1 MLSYVGSYR
10 KRIEERMKIMA
21 RKVVLAGACRTAIG
35 TMGGTLSNT
44 PAPDLGTVVIKEAL
58 KRAGVAP
65 EMVDEVYMGC
75 VIQAGLGQNPARQ
88 AAVNAGI
95 PVEVP
100 ATTINVLCG
109 SGLHCVNLAAKLIA
123 NGGADIIV
131 AGGMEN
137 MSKAP
142 YLLYN
147 ARFGY
152 RMGAA
157 MMDDALLRDALH
169 DAFGGYHMGITAE
182 NIAEEWGLTRQQLD
196 EFAAWSQNK
205 CEKARAEGKFKD
217 EIVPVEVKKKK
228 ETILFDTDEGP
239 RDGVTVESLSKLRP
253 AFKEGGKVTAGNAS
267 GINDGAAAII
277 VMSEEKAKELGVTP
291 MATWIGGELAG
302 VEPRI
307 MGIGPVASTRKVME
321 KKGYKIED
329 FDLIEANEAFAAQS
343 VAVGHDLGF
352 DMNKLNVNGSAIALG
367 HPVGASGCRI
377 LVTLLYEMQRRH
389 AKKGL
394 ATLCVG
400 GGMGCSAIVEMDN

>member
-1 MLSYVGSYR
+1 
-10 KRIEERMKIMA
+10 MA

-35 TMGGTLSNT
+35 TMGGTLSTT
-44 PAPDLGTVVIKEAL
+44 PAPDLGTIVIKEAL
-58 KRAGVAP
+58 KRTGIRP
-65 EMVDEVYMGC
+65 EQVDEVYMGC

-123 NGGADIIV
+123 SGDADIIV

-142 YLLYN
+142 YLLYD

-169 DAFGGYHMGITAE
+169 DAFGGYHMGMTAE
-182 NIAEEWGLTRQQLD
+182 NVAEDWGLTRQQLD

-205 CEKARAEGKFKD
+205 CEKAQAEGRFKD

-228 ETILFDTDEGP
+228 ETIIFDTDEGP
-239 RDGVTVESLSKLRP
+239 RKGVTVEGISKLRP
-253 AFKEGGKVTAGNAS
+253 AFKEGGIVTAANSS

-277 VMSEEKAKELGVTP
+277 VMGEEKAKELGITP
-291 MATWIGGELAG
+291 MGTWIGGELAG

-307 MGIGPVASTRKVME
+307 MGVGPVASTRKVM
-321 KKGYKIED
+321 KKTGYQISD

-352 DMNKLNVNGSAIALG
+352 DMDKLNVNGGAIALG

-377 LVTLLYEMQRRH
+377 LVTLLHEMAKRD

-400 GGMGCSAIVEMDN
+400 GGMGCSAIVTRD

>member
-1 MLSYVGSYR
+1 
-10 KRIEERMKIMA
+10 MK

-35 TMGGTLSNT
+35 TMGGTLSNV
-44 PAPDLGTVVIKEAL
+44 PAPELGTIVIKEAL
-58 KRAGVAP
+58 RRTGIDP
-65 EMVDEVYMGC
+65 RMVDEVYMGC

-109 SGLHCVNLAAKLIA
+109 SGLHCVNLAAKLIEY
-123 NGGADIIV
+123 GEADIIV

-142 YLLYN
+142 YLLYGG
-147 ARFGY
+147 RYGY
-152 RMGAA
+152 RMGSAQI
-157 MMDDALLRDALH
+157 DDAMIRDALT
-169 DAFGGYHMGITAE
+169 DAFYGIHMGITAE
-182 NIAEEWGLTRQQLD
+182 NICDEWGLTREQLD

-205 CEKARAEGKFKD
+205 AEKAIAEGKFKD
-217 EIVPVEVKKKK
+217 EIVPVEVKQKKK
-228 ETILFDTDEGP
+228 TIIFDTDEGP
-239 RDGVTVESLSKLRP
+239 RKGVTAEGISGLRP
-253 AFKEGGKVTAGNAS
+253 AFKKDGKVTAANAS
-267 GINDGAAAII
+267 GINDAAAAII

-302 VEPRI
+302 CRPEI
-307 MGIGPVASTRKVME
+307 MGIGPVYATRKVME
-321 KKGYKIED
+321 KTGYKIED

-343 VAVGHDLGF
+343 VAVAHDLAWNN
-352 DMNKLNVNGSAIALG
+352 DILNVNGGAIALG

-377 LVTLLYEMQRRH
+377 LVTLLHEMARRD

-400 GGMGCSAIVEMDN
+400 GGMGCAAIVERD

>member
-1 MLSYVGSYR
+1 
-10 KRIEERMKIMA
+10 MA

-35 TMGGTLSNT
+35 TMGGTLSKT
-44 PAPDLGTVVIKEAL
+44 PAPELGTVVIREAL
-58 KRAGVAP
+58 RRTGIQP
-65 EMVDEVYMGC
+65 EQVDEVYMGC

-109 SGLHCVNLAAKLIA
+109 SGMHCVNLAAKLIA
-123 NGGADIIV
+123 SGDADIIV

-137 MSKAP
+137 MSMAP
-142 YLLYN
+142 YLLYD

-157 MMDDALLRDALH
+157 KMDDALIRDALT

-182 NIAEEWGLTRQQLD
+182 NIAEDWGLTREQLD
-196 EFAAWSQNK
+196 EFAAWSQQK
-205 CEKARAEGKFKD
+205 AEKAIAEEKFKD
-217 EIVPVEVKKKK
+217 EIVPMEVKQKKK
-228 ETILFDTDEGP
+228 TVVFDTDEGP
-239 RDGVTVESLSKLRP
+239 RAGVTAESISKLRP
-253 AFKEGGKVTAGNAS
+253 AFKEGGLVTAGNAS
-267 GINDGAAAII
+267 GINDAAAALI
-277 VMSEEKAKELGVTP
+277 VMSEEKAKELGVKP

-307 MGIGPVASTRKVME
+307 MGIGPVAATRKVME
-321 KKGYKIED
+321 KTGYQIGD

-343 VAVGHDLGF
+343 VAVAHDLGF
-352 DMNKLNVNGSAIALG
+352 SNEILNVNGGAIALG

-377 LVTLLYEMQRRH
+377 LVTLLHEMEKRD

-400 GGMGCSAIVEMDN
+400 GGMGCAAIVERE

>member
-1 MLSYVGSYR
+1 MG
-10 KRIEERMKIMA
+10 

-35 TMGGTLSNT
+35 VMGGTLST
-44 PAPDLGTVVIKEAL
+44 VPAPELGTVVVKEAL
-58 KRAGVAP
+58 KRAGVKP
-65 EMVDEVYMGC
+65 EQVDEVYMGC
-75 VIQAGLGQNPARQ
+75 VIQAGLGQNVARQ

-123 NGGADIIV
+123 CGDADIIV
-131 AGGMEN
+131 AGGVEN

-142 YLLYN
+142 YLLYD
-147 ARFGY
+147 ARYGY

-157 MMDDALLRDALH
+157 KMDDALLRDALT
-169 DAFGGYHMGITAE
+169 DAFEGYHMGITAE
-182 NIAEEWGLTRQQLD
+182 NIAEDWGLTREQLD
-196 EFAAWSQNK
+196 EFAAWSQQK
-205 CEKARAEGKFKD
+205 CEKAQAEGRFKD

-239 RDGVTVESLSKLRP
+239 RKGVTKEGISGLRP
-253 AFKEGGKVTAGNAS
+253 AFKEGGKVTAANAS
-267 GINDGAAAII
+267 GINDGAAAIV

-307 MGIGPVASTRKVME
+307 MGIGPVAATRKVMA
-321 KKGYKIED
+321 KTGYQIGD

-343 VAVGHDLGF
+343 VAVGQDLGF
-352 DMNKLNVNGSAIALG
+352 DMDKLNVNGSAIALG

-377 LVTLLYEMQRRH
+377 LVTLLYEMQKRD

-400 GGMGCSAIVEMDN
+400 GGMGCSAIVERE

>member
-1 MLSYVGSYR
+1 
-10 KRIEERMKIMA
+10 MA

-35 TMGGTLSNT
+35 TMGGALSTT

-58 KRAGVAP
+58 RRTGIKP
-65 EMVDEVYMGC
+65 EQVDEVYMGC

-123 NGGADIIV
+123 CGDADIIV

-142 YLLYN
+142 YLLYD

-157 MMDDALLRDALH
+157 KMDDALLRDALH

-182 NIAEEWGLTRQQLD
+182 NVAEDWGLTRQQLV

-205 CEKARAEGKFKD
+205 CEKAQKEGRFKE

-239 RDGVTVESLSKLRP
+239 RAGVTAEGISKLRP
-253 AFKEGGKVTAGNAS
+253 AFKEGGLVTAANSS

-291 MATWIGGELAG
+291 MGTWIGGELAG

-307 MGIGPVASTRKVME
+307 MGVGPVASTRKVMA
-321 KKGYKIED
+321 KTGYKIED

-352 DMNKLNVNGSAIALG
+352 DMDKLNVNGGAIALG

-377 LVTLLYEMQRRH
+377 LVTLLHEMAKRD

-400 GGMGCSAIVEMDN
+400 GGMGCSAIVTRD

>member
-1 MLSYVGSYR
+1 MEAVIE
-10 KRIEERMKIMA
+10 KVIENKEERMKVMA

-58 KRAGVAP
+58 KRAGVKP

-123 NGGADIIV
+123 NGEADIIV

-169 DAFGGYHMGITAE
+169 DAFDGYHMGITAE
-182 NIAEEWGLTRQQLD
+182 NIAEEWGLTREQID

-307 MGIGPVASTRKVME
+307 MGIGPVASTRKVMA

-352 DMNKLNVNGSAIALG
+352 DMDKLNVNGSAIALG

>member
-1 MLSYVGSYR
+1 
-10 KRIEERMKIMA
+10 
-21 RKVVLAGACRTAIG
+21 
-35 TMGGTLSNT
+35 MGGALSTT
-44 PAPDLGTVVIKEAL
+44 PAPELGRIVIVEAL
-58 KRAGVAP
+58 KRAGVKP
-65 EMVDEVYMGC
+65 EQVDEVYMGC

-109 SGLHCVNLAAKLIA
+109 SGLHCVNLAAKLIRD
-123 NGGADIIV
+123 GDADIVV

-137 MSKAP
+137 MSMAP

-152 RMGAA
+152 RMGAGKL
-157 MMDDALLRDALH
+157 DDSMLRDALT

-182 NIAEEWGLTRQQLD
+182 NIAEEWHLTREQLD
-196 EFAAWSQNK
+196 EFSARSQQKAQAAIESG
-205 CEKARAEGKFKD
+205 RFKD
-217 EIVPVEVKKKK
+217 EIVPVTVHQKKCD
-228 ETILFDTDEGP
+228 IVFDTDEGP
-239 RDGVTVESLSKLRP
+239 RAGVTAESLAKLKP
-253 AFKEGGKVTAGNAS
+253 AFKKDGGVVTAGNAS
-267 GINDGAAAII
+267 GINDAAAAIV
-277 VMSEEKAKELGVTP
+277 VMSEEKAKELGVKP

-307 MGIGPVASTRKVME
+307 MGIGPVAATRKTMART
-321 KKGYKIED
+321 GYKISD

-343 VAVGHDLGF
+343 VAVAHDLGF
-352 DMNKLNVNGSAIALG
+352 NPDILNVNGGAIALG
-367 HPVGASGCRI
+367 HPVGCSGTRI
-377 LVTLLYEMQRRH
+377 LVTLLYEMAKRD

-400 GGMGCSAIVEMDN
+400 GGMGCAAIVERD

>member
-1 MLSYVGSYR
+1 
-10 KRIEERMKIMA
+10 MA

-100 ATTINVLCG
+100 ETTINVLCG

-123 NGGADIIV
+123 NGEADIIV

-352 DMNKLNVNGSAIALG
+352 DMDKLNVNGSAIALG

>member
-1 MLSYVGSYR
+1 MIYHKR
-10 KRIEERMKIMA
+10 KKEKIMA

-35 TMGGTLSNT
+35 TMGGTLSTT
-44 PAPDLGTVVIKEAL
+44 PAPDLGTIVIKEAL
-58 KRAGVAP
+58 KRTGIRP
-65 EMVDEVYMGC
+65 EQVDEVYMGC

-123 NGGADIIV
+123 SGDADIIV

-142 YLLYN
+142 YLLYD

-169 DAFGGYHMGITAE
+169 DAFGGYHMGMTAE
-182 NIAEEWGLTRQQLD
+182 NVAEDWGLTRQQLD

-205 CEKARAEGKFKD
+205 CEKAQAEGRFKD

-228 ETILFDTDEGP
+228 ETIIFDTDEGP
-239 RDGVTVESLSKLRP
+239 RKGVTVEGISKLRP
-253 AFKEGGKVTAGNAS
+253 AFKEGGIVTAANSS

-277 VMSEEKAKELGVTP
+277 VMSEEKAKELGITP
-291 MATWIGGELAG
+291 MGTWIGGELAG

-307 MGIGPVASTRKVME
+307 MGVGPVASTRKVM
-321 KKGYKIED
+321 KKTGYQISD

-352 DMNKLNVNGSAIALG
+352 DMDKLNVNGGAIALG

-377 LVTLLYEMQRRH
+377 LVTLLHEMAKRD

-400 GGMGCSAIVEMDN
+400 GGMGCSAIVTRD

>member
-1 MLSYVGSYR
+1 
-10 KRIEERMKIMA
+10 MA

-35 TMGGTLSNT
+35 TMGGTLSTT
-44 PAPDLGTVVIKEAL
+44 PAPDLGTIVIKEAL
-58 KRAGVAP
+58 KRTGIRP
-65 EMVDEVYMGC
+65 EQVDEVYMGC

-123 NGGADIIV
+123 SGDADIIV

-142 YLLYN
+142 YLLYD

-169 DAFGGYHMGITAE
+169 DAFGGYHMGMTAE
-182 NIAEEWGLTRQQLD
+182 NVAEDWGLTRQQLD

-205 CEKARAEGKFKD
+205 CEKAQAEGRFKD

-228 ETILFDTDEGP
+228 ETIIFDTDEGP
-239 RDGVTVESLSKLRP
+239 RKGVTVEGISKLRP
-253 AFKEGGKVTAGNAS
+253 AFKEGGIVTAANSS

-277 VMSEEKAKELGVTP
+277 VMSEEKAKELGITP
-291 MATWIGGELAG
+291 MGTWIGGELAG

-307 MGIGPVASTRKVME
+307 MGVGPVASTRKVM
-321 KKGYKIED
+321 KKTGYQISD

-352 DMNKLNVNGSAIALG
+352 DMDKLNVNGGAIALG
-367 HPVGASGCRI
+367 HPVGASSCRI
-377 LVTLLYEMQRRH
+377 LVTLLHEMAKRD